1 MKQQREDEDEK
12 CWGRLP
18 PADVDRKQ
26 TETPKKTCG
35 GEGEEEGGEQRMDGF
50 PAGGTSSD

>member
-1 MKQQREDEDEK
+1 MKQQRGEKDEK
-12 CWGRLP
+12 CSGRLP

-26 TETPKKTCG
+26 TETCG

-50 PAGGTSSD
+50 PAGGTSWD